1 MLRSLRRIIISLF
14 CLTTALSFFA
24 GLSISQYAKTF
35 SDTPSDAAIVLGASI
50 WGDKPSPVFKARID
64 HAINLHQQGKVKY
77 LIFTGAIGKGERFA
91 EAKIAKNYAL
101 GQGVKASNV
110 LIETRSKITFEN
122 LEEAKK
128 LLDEKQ
134 LETVLI
140 VSDPLH
146 MKRAMTMAEDLNI
159 KARTSPTPTSFYKTW
174 RTKSGFLAREIFF
187 YIGYLVLG

>member
-1 MLRSLRRIIISLF
+1 MFRSLRRIILSLF
-14 CLTTALSFFA
+14 CLTAVLSFFA
-24 GLSISQYAKTF
+24 GLSISQYAKKY
-35 SDTPSDAAIVLGASI
+35 SNTPSDAAIVLGASI

-77 LIFTGAIGKGERFA
+77 LIFTGGIGKGERFA
-91 EAKIAKNYAL
+91 EAKIAKKYAL

-159 KARTSPTPTSFYKTW
+159 KARTSPTPTSLYKTW

>member
-1 MLRSLRRIIISLF
+1 MLRSLCCIIISLF

-35 SDTPSDAAIVLGASI
+35 SDTPSDAAIVLGAS
-50 WGDKPSPVFKARID
+50 
-64 HAINLHQQGKVKY
+64 KV
-77 LIFTGAIGKGERFA
+77 
-91 EAKIAKNYAL
+91 AKNYAIAK
-101 GQGVKASNV
+101 GVKTSNI

-146 MKRAMTMAEDLNI
+146 MKLSLIHILTL
-159 KARTSPTPTSFYKTW
+159 PTTPY
-174 RTKSGFLAREIFF
+174 
-187 YIGYLVLG
+187 V